1 MSSRS
6 LSTTCLKKLA
16 QLGILRIYLK
26 EEILQEICEQRPL
39 DSQLRAKLLEDF
51 KNKNNIKDD
60 QALNSFALQN
70 LLSVEDLQLLSART
84 LCIQG
89 YIMDH
94 FRGKAEAHFLQRKDA
109 LDQVIY
115 SLIRVNQE
123 SLARELHLQIAEAE
137 SDFSTLASEHAQG
150 PERQTRGVIGPAP
163 LNQAHPALAQRL
175 RGAKTGELLK
185 PFQIEQW
192 WVIVRLE
199 QKIEASFDEATCQ
212 RMAAELFELW
222 LRDAVEHRLQDLV
235 KAAAQP

>member
-1 MSSRS
+1 MTSST
-6 LSTTCLKKLA
+6 LSIACKKKLA
-16 QLGILRIYLK
+16 RLGILRIYLK
-26 EEILQEICEQRPL
+26 EEILQEICDKHPL
-39 DSQLRAKLLEDF
+39 DSQKSIQLLEEF
-51 KNKNNIKDD
+51 KDRNNINGDE
-60 QALNSFALQN
+60 ALKNFARQN
-70 LLSVEDLQLLSART
+70 LLSIEDLQLLSARQ

-89 YIMDH
+89 YITDH
-94 FRGKAEAHFLQRKDA
+94 FRGKAEAHFLKRKDT

-137 SDFSTLASEHAQG
+137 ADFSTLASEHAQG

-199 QKIEASFDEATCQ
+199 QKIETSFDEATSQ

-222 LRDAVEHRLQDLV
+222 LRDAVENRLQDLV
-235 KAAAQP
+235 KAAAQR

>member
-1 MSSRS
+1 MSRQT
-6 LSTTCLKKLA
+6 LSKACLEKLA
-16 QLGILRIYLK
+16 KLGILRIYLK
-26 EEILQEICEQRPL
+26 EEILQEICEKHPP
-39 DSQLRAKLLEDF
+39 DSKQSTQLLEEF
-51 KNKNNIKDD
+51 KNKNKISDD
-60 QALNSFALQN
+60 HALKNFAQQN
-70 LLSVEDLQLLSART
+70 LLSVEDLQLLSARP
-84 LCIQG
+84 LCIQR
-89 YIMDH
+89 YITNH
-94 FRGKAEAHFLQRKDA
+94 FISKAEAHFLKRKDA

-137 SDFSTLASEHAQG
+137 ADFSMLASEHAQG
-150 PERQTRGVIGPAP
+150 PESQTRGVIGPVP

-175 RGAKTGELLK
+175 RGAKPGELLK

-192 WVIVRLE
+192 WVIVRIE
-199 QKIEASFDEATCQ
+199 QKMETSFDEATSQ